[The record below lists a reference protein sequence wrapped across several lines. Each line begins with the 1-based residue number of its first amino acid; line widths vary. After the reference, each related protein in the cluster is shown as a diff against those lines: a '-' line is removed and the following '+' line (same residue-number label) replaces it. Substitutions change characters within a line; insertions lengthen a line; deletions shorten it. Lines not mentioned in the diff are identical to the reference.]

1 MQNLK
6 KIKKFG
12 FLVVL
17 PLLASVT
24 PMYFDRWH
32 RGMLTSFVL
41 TLVAVSLVYWLDSK
55 KIFTRFSLGFFFL
68 AICLPTTFL
77 LWGKQ
82 AALLQF
88 VWSGVLMLVFTSRM
102 RWYRIVAINV
112 VITVVL
118 FSIYEYAIREMEV
131 SRRPPGNW
139 TLAPL
144 MRKILECEYE
154 VLSDGD
160 LLSMTDCRGESINVR
175 DGRRVTVGSPPNPT
189 GRILMFG
196 GSTLFCGEV
205 ADEFTISSL
214 LQKSINDRSLNYE
227 VLNFGVPGAR
237 SIHQLE
243 KLKTIDLK
251 PSDIIIFYDGGNDA
265 IKIYNNIRDSH
276 ASKTP
281 RRQAKK
287 LLETI
292 EQRSKV
298 FFNAFLSDRLM
309 YIDQNSIISESKE
322 QVGDSWLAPIDV
334 ARNLAKTKGAKF
346 FHVLQPNLFT
356 YAHSGPRGSMGNDMA
371 AVYTAFRDEVRV
383 RKEADFTKIFDDSKV
398 SPYLNW
404 MHIVADGNRT
414 VAMAF
419 AKIIEK

>member
-1 MQNLK
+1 
-6 KIKKFG
+6 
-12 FLVVL
+12 
-17 PLLASVT
+17 
-24 PMYFDRWH
+24 
-32 RGMLTSFVL
+32 
-41 TLVAVSLVYWLDSK
+41 
-55 KIFTRFSLGFFFL
+55 
-68 AICLPTTFL
+68 
-77 LWGKQ
+77 
-82 AALLQF
+82 
-88 VWSGVLMLVFTSRM
+88 
-102 RWYRIVAINV
+102 
-112 VITVVL
+112 
-118 FSIYEYAIREMEV
+118 
-131 SRRPPGNW
+131 
-139 TLAPL
+139 

-276 ASKTP
+276 ASETP

-292 EQRSKV
+292 EERSKV
-298 FFNAFLSDRLM
+298 LFNAFLSDRLM
-309 YIDQNSIISESKE
+309 YIGRDSIISESKK
-322 QVGDSWLAPIDV
+322 QVGDSWLTPIDV
-334 ARNLAKTKGAKF
+334 ARNLADAKGAKF
-346 FHVLQPNLFT
+346 FHILQPNLFT
-356 YAHSGPRGSMGNDMA
+356 YAHSGPRGSMGDDMA
-371 AVYTAFRDEVRV
+371 AVYTAFQDEIRE
-383 RKEADFTKIFDDSKV
+383 RKEADFTKIFDESKV
-398 SPYLNW
+398 SPYLDW

-414 VAMAF
+414 VAMAL

>member
-1 MQNLK
+1 
-6 KIKKFG
+6 
-12 FLVVL
+12 
-17 PLLASVT
+17 
-24 PMYFDRWH
+24 MYFDRWH

-41 TLVAVSLVYWLDSK
+41 TLAAVSLVYWLDNK
-55 KIFTRFSLGFFFL
+55 KIFTRFSLGFYFL
-68 AICLPTTFL
+68 ALFLPTTFL

-82 AALLQF
+82 ATFLQF
-88 VWSGVLMLVFTSRM
+88 VWSGLLMLVFTSRM

-118 FSIYEYAIREMEV
+118 FSIYEYAIRDMDV

-139 TLAPL
+139 TLAPDGSRSANAESL
-144 MRKILECEYE
+144 ACEYE
-154 VLSDGD
+154 VTNDGD
-160 LLSMTDCRGESINVR
+160 LLSMTDCRGESVNVR

-214 LQKSINDRSLNYE
+214 LQKSINDRGLNYE
-227 VLNFGVPGAR
+227 VLNFGIPGAR

-243 KLKTIDLK
+243 RLKTIDLK

-265 IKIYNNIRDSH
+265 WKIYKDIRNTH

-292 EQRSKV
+292 EERSKV
-298 FFNAFLSDRLM
+298 LFNAFLSDRLM
-309 YIDQNSIISESKE
+309 YIGRNSIISESKK

-334 ARNLAKTKGAKF
+334 ARNLADAKGAKF
-346 FHVLQPNLFT
+346 FHILQPNLFT
-356 YAHSGPRGSMGNDMA
+356 YAHSGPRGSMGDDVA
-371 AVYTAFRDEVRV
+371 AVYTAFQDEIYK
-383 RKEADFTKIFDDSKV
+383 RKEADFTKIFDESKV
-398 SPYLNW
+398 SPYLDW
-404 MHIVADGNRT
+404 IHIIADGNRT